1 MKTDTPRT
9 DSAKVDKGGMTFVW
23 VEFAQQ
29 LERELTECQA
39 QSHGLARRVVEAET
53 KLEVAKAEVD
63 RLRAEKNACL
73 NGNEYY
79 GDKAVILQD
88 KINRAI
94 DVLMEKI
101 K

>member
-1 MKTDTPRT
+1 MRAD
-9 DSAKVDKGGMTFVW
+9 
-23 VEFAQQ
+23 FARE
-29 LERELTECQA
+29 LERELADSQA

-53 KLEVAKAEVD
+53 MLEVANAKVD